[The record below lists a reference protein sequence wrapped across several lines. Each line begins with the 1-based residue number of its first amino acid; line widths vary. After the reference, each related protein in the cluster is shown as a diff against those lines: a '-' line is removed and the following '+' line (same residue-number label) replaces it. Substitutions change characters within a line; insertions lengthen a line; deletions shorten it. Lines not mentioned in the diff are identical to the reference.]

1 MNTYCVSL
9 NFNIPPLRENIVLSP
24 HSDHIKKL
32 NLKLINPKLTSIF
45 DKLNVSVGSLQHLS
59 YPPYFTGTIHIDN
72 EGGDYIKCNWI
83 YQGSNS
89 IVNWYEPID
98 TIIKPANVISR
109 EYQFIKYDKSEV
121 KLLYSQSV
129 TLPSL
134 IQVGIPHN
142 VINFNEPRE
151 CLSMVLFYKNNRI
164 TMHDSIKIFNQYLV

>member
-1 MNTYCVSL
+1 MNKYCVSL
-9 NFNIPPLRENIVLSP
+9 NFNIPALRENIILSP

-59 YPPYFTGTIHIDN
+59 YPPYFTGIIHIDN
-72 EGGDYIKCNWI
+72 EGGDYIKLNWI
-83 YQGSNS
+83 YQGSSS

-109 EYQFIKYDKSEV
+109 EYQFIKYDNSEV
-121 KLLYSQSV
+121 KLLHSQQINM
-129 TLPSL
+129 PSI

-142 VINFNEPRE
+142 IINYSEPRE
-151 CLSMVLFYKNNRI
+151 CLSMVLCLNGKRI
-164 TMHDSIKIFNQYLV
+164 TMSESIELFKNYIV